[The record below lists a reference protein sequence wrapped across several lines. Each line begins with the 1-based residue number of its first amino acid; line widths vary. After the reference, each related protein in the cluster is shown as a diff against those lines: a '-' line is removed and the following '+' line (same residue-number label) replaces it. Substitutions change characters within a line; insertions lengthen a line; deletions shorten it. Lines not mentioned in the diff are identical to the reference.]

1 MTATRNGFLNF
12 VPQVHN
18 TTQRTA
24 SENFYGSSTT
34 LGKSDIGIYSSNF
47 VNSNAITR
55 VTQREIANRF
65 YSDRGDI
72 VTTTVNQVRSGAD
85 YNPDFPKGTVQFNY
99 SATESNLRN
108 ISMQGNIEAS
118 ASVDIK
124 SIPEI
129 EPDEKVTPGENIL
142 LTDDLSGKYTPNL
155 DVEGLDFNGNVS
167 NPQRVVNGA
176 SGGGYGSDRE
186 IPQDSS
192 FTFFNEDIHKNTITR
207 NDSTIERG
215 VLQLVEDQSGV
226 SERGVLGSFKSKG
239 FIYDSSRTL
248 Q

>member
-65 YSDRGDI
+65 YSDRDDI
-72 VTTTVNQVRSGAD
+72 VTTTVNPNRDNAD

-99 SATESNLRN
+99 SETESNLRN
-108 ISMQGNIEAS
+108 ISRQGNIEAS
-118 ASVDIK
+118 ASAIIK

-129 EPDEKVTPGENIL
+129 DPDKNVTPDKNIL
-142 LTDDLSGKYTPNL
+142 PTDDLSGRYTPNL
-155 DVEGLDFNGNVS
+155 DVVGLDFNGNVS

-186 IPQDSS
+186 IPQDSA
-192 FTFFNEDIHKNTITR
+192 FTFFNEDIHKNTIAR
-207 NDSTIERG
+207 NNSTIERG
-215 VLQLVEDQSGV
+215 VLQLVKDQSGA
-226 SERGVLGSFKSKG
+226 SERGVLGSFKSKD
-239 FIYDSSRTL
+239 FTYDGSRTL